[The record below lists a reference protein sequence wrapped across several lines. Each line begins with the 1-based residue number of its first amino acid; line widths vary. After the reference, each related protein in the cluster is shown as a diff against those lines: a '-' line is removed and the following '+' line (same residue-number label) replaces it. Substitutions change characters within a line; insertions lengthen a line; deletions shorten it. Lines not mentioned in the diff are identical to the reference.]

1 MPNAQAARYVAAAST
16 AMLAAVG
23 HHLAGDGGAID
34 GFSDERLGR
43 RAAGPRSGAEDQPV
57 RENGNRQGLDVVRE
71 HVVAALRERGRLG
84 DAEQRDPGARAR
96 AEIETRVRTGLADEV
111 DDVPMN
117 AVLDVNGHCLFD
129 HAS

>member
-1 MPNAQAARYVAAAST
+1 M
-16 AMLAAVG
+16 
-23 HHLAGDGGAID
+23 
-34 GFSDERLGR
+34 
-43 RAAGPRSGAEDQPV
+43 

-84 DAEQRDPGARAR
+84 DAEQRDPGARAC

-129 HAS
+129 HACDPLASVTGSKSSSGGRLVCSASMRASSAGAG